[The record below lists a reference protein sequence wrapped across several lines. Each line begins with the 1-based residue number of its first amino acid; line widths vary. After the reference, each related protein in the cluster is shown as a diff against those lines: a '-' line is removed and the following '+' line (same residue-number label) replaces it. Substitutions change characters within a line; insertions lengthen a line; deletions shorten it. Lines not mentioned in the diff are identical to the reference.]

1 MDRKFD
7 SLMKVLDEITY
18 ELKYLEKEEVQGS
31 SKRGRT
37 SVECQRKT
45 TLS

>member
-1 MDRKFD
+1 MGRKLE

-18 ELKYLEKEEVQGS
+18 EHKYIEKEDVQGS
-31 SKRGRT
+31 SKRART
-37 SVECQRKT
+37 SVECPRKT